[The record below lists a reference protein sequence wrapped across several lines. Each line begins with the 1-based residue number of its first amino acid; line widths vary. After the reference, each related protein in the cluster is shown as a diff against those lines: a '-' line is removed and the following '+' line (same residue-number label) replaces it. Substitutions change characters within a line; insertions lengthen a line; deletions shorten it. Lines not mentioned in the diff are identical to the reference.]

1 MWHEFF
7 AYGFINTLPA
17 GAGLI
22 FTPNAPPVRID
33 SRSDFKWMKSLY
45 GATNGNIRMRFRD
58 SRLGRELTTVGVII
72 RSVASNFAGTPYILS
87 SPYYIISAGS
97 NYIIDASDASGFANV
112 LRFVMHGA
120 RLKSGIAP
128 WEESQGRW
136 KAYRRME
143 PYTYNSGLRV
153 LPIGGTDQ
161 FSITIENDA
170 PFLIQKL
177 TGEHNGAV
185 GAVLLDIRDS
195 TSSEETWSNIQVPF
209 ETMFGTGQFPNIMY
223 AYRMVGGANS
233 PATLTINTQNLTAF
247 AINYEV
253 AFSGLKLFM

>member
-7 AYGFINTLPA
+7 SYGFINTLPA

-22 FTPNAPPVRID
+22 FTPNAPPVRMD
-33 SRSDFKWMKSLY
+33 STSDFKWMKSLY

-58 SRLGRELTTVGVII
+58 SRLGRELTTVGVSL
-72 RSVASNFAGTPYILS
+72 RLVASNFAGTPFILP
-87 SPYYIISAGS
+87 SPYYLISAGS
-97 NYIIDASDASGFANV
+97 NYIIDASDASGVNNV

-120 RLKSGIAP
+120 KLRSGIAP

-143 PYTYNSGLRV
+143 PYIYNSGIQA
-153 LPIGGTDQ
+153 LPIGGTAQ
-161 FSITIENDA
+161 FTITIENDA
-170 PFLIQKL
+170 PFLIQKM

-185 GAVLLDIRDS
+185 GAVLIDIRDS
-195 TSSEETWSNIQVPF
+195 TSLEQNWSNIQVPF
-209 ETMFGTGQFPNIMY
+209 ETLFGTGQFPNIMY

-233 PATLTINTQNLTAF
+233 PATLTVNAQNLTAV
-247 AINYEV
+247 AINLSV